1 MSMPVIQST
10 DAPATDGQSNTSDA
24 SKLRL
29 DTSDLKSSYCN
40 VCNVS
45 STKEEVVLSLGINQ
59 GWELERRSEIEVKL
73 QHRIILSPFAA
84 KRLAQMLTGLISDYE
99 GRYGELL

>member
-1 MSMPVIQST
+1 M
-10 DAPATDGQSNTSDA
+10 PATQSAETPTTNGPTNMTDA

-40 VCNVS
+40 VCNVN
-45 STKEEVVLSLGINQ
+45 STKEEVILSLGINQ
-59 GWELERRSEIEVKL
+59 GWELESRNEIDVKL

-84 KRLAQMLTGLISDYE
+84 KRLAQMLNGLIGEYE
-99 GRYGELL
+99 GRYGELR